1 MTVRHSWILK
11 YPVVAVFPN
20 PFVRTHGLLVSDVV
34 VVCTATEFEGRKKQ
48 HHSPSTLL
56 NPLCQYFSLV
66 VYSISGGRSLLGCVD
81 ACRLRTTIRAV
92 SRIT

>member
-1 MTVRHSWILK
+1 MDFEVPCCRRVSQSIRSHAWSPI
-11 YPVVAVFPN
+11 
-20 PFVRTHGLLVSDVV
+20 VSDVV
-34 VVCTATEFEGRKKQ
+34 CVCVCTATEFEGRKKQ

-66 VYSISGGRSLLGCVD
+66 AYSISGGRNLLGCVD